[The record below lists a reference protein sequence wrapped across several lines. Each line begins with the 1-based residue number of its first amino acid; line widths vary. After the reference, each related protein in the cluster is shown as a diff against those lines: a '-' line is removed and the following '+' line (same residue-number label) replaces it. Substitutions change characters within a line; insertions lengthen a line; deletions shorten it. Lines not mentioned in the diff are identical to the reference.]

1 MDKLRIAMARIL
13 ITGGAGF
20 IGHYTSLLALDSGY
34 EVHILDDLSSG
45 LEENAKNIVS
55 KGGVFHHGDVRDVET
70 LKRCMQGV
78 DFIIHLAA
86 KVSVSASVEHPDLT
100 LSVNVGGT
108 TSVLAVAEER
118 RVQRL
123 IFASSAAVYGDS
135 EYIPIAESAPL
146 TPQSPYAVS
155 KIVGEELCRRSKIET
170 CSMRFF
176 NVYGEGQSQTGGY
189 AAVIPAFKS
198 AIAERKIPKVF
209 GDGTQIRDFIHVED
223 LATII
228 ICALGVDYLP
238 SEMNLASGIGTSIL
252 QLLEIM
258 GAEKA
263 EFMEPRQ
270 GDIHTS
276 IAEISLMKQ
285 IFSESEIRGI
295 EEGLS

>member
-1 MDKLRIAMARIL
+1 MNKLRMAMARVL

-20 IGHYTSLLALDSGY
+20 IGHHTSLLALDSGY
-34 EVHILDDLSSG
+34 EVHILDNLSTG
-45 LEENAKNIVS
+45 LEANVENIVS
-55 KGGVFHHGDVRDVET
+55 KGGVFHHGDVRDAET
-70 LKRCMQGV
+70 LKHCMQGA
-78 DFIIHLAA
+78 DFVIHLAA
-86 KVSVSASVEHPDLT
+86 QVSVSASVQHPDLT
-100 LSVNVGGT
+100 LSVNIDGT
-108 TSVLAVAEER
+108 TAVLAAAQES

-135 EYIPIAESAPL
+135 ENVPIKESAPL

-155 KIVGEELCRRSKIET
+155 KIVGEELCRRSEIET

-198 AIAERKIPKVF
+198 AIVEGKIPKVF

-223 LATII
+223 LAAII
-228 ICALGVDYLP
+228 VRALQTDYLP

-252 QLLEIM
+252 QLLEIL

-276 IAEISLMKQ
+276 IAEISLMKEK
-285 IFSESEIRGI
+285 FPSFCIRGI

>member
-1 MDKLRIAMARIL
+1 MARVL

-20 IGHYTSLLALDSGY
+20 IGHHTSIRALDSGY
-34 EVHILDDLSSG
+34 EVHILDNLSSA
-45 LEENAKNIVS
+45 LQANVENIVS
-55 KGGVFHHGDVRDVET
+55 KGGVFHEGDVRDVEI
-70 LKRCMQGV
+70 LKHCMQGV
-78 DFIIHLAA
+78 DFVIHLAA
-86 KVSVSASVEHPDLT
+86 QVSMSESVENPDLT
-100 LSVNVGGT
+100 LSVNIDGT
-108 TSVLAVAEER
+108 NSVIIAAQER
-118 RVQRL
+118 QVQRL

-135 EYIPIAESAPL
+135 QYVPITESSEL
-146 TPQSPYAVS
+146 IPQSPYAVS
-155 KIVGEELCRRSKIET
+155 KIVGEELCRRSEIET

-198 AIAERKIPKVF
+198 AIAEGKVPRVF

-223 LATII
+223 LAKII
-228 ICALGVDYLP
+228 VQALRTDYLP
-238 SEMNLASGIGTSIL
+238 PEMNLASGIGTSIL
-252 QLLEIM
+252 QLLDIL

-285 IFSESEIRGI
+285 IFPESDLRGI
-295 EEGLS
+295 KEGLS

>member
-1 MDKLRIAMARIL
+1 MNKLRMAMARVL

-20 IGHYTSLLALDSGY
+20 IGHHTSLLALDSGY
-34 EVHILDDLSSG
+34 EVHILDNLSSG
-45 LEENAKNIVS
+45 LEENVEKIVS
-55 KGGVFHHGDVRDVET
+55 KGGVFHHGDVREAET
-70 LKRCMQGV
+70 LEHCMQGV
-78 DFIIHLAA
+78 DFVIHLAA
-86 KVSVSASVEHPDLT
+86 QVSVSASVEHPEQT
-100 LSVNVGGT
+100 LSVNIDGT
-108 TSVLAVAEER
+108 TSVLAAAQEC

-135 EYIPIAESAPL
+135 EYVPITESAPL

-155 KIVGEELCRRSKIET
+155 KIVGEELCRRSEIET

-176 NVYGEGQSQTGGY
+176 NVYGDGQSQIGGY
-189 AAVIPAFKS
+189 AAVIPTFKS
-198 AIAERKIPKVF
+198 AIAEGKIPNVF

-228 ICALGVDYLP
+228 VRALQIDYLP

-252 QLLEIM
+252 QLLEIL
-258 GAEKA
+258 GAETA

-285 IFSESEIRGI
+285 IFPESYVRGI

>member
-1 MDKLRIAMARIL
+1 MARVL

-20 IGHYTSLLALDSGY
+20 IGHHTSLLALDSGY
-34 EVHILDDLSSG
+34 EVHVLDNLSSG
-45 LEENAKNIVS
+45 LEANVENIVS
-55 KGGVFHHGDVRDVET
+55 KGGVFHHGDVRDAET
-70 LKRCMQGV
+70 LKHCMQDV
-78 DFIIHLAA
+78 DFVIHLAA
-86 KVSVSASVEHPDLT
+86 QVSVSTSVEHPDLT
-100 LSVNVGGT
+100 LSVNVDGT
-108 TSVLAVAEER
+108 KSVLAAADES

-135 EYIPIAESAPL
+135 EYVPITESAPL

-155 KIVGEELCRRSKIET
+155 KIIGEELCRRSELET

-176 NVYGEGQSQTGGY
+176 NVYGEGQSQIGGY

-198 AIAERKIPKVF
+198 AIAEGKIPKVF

-228 ICALGVDYLP
+228 VRALQTNYLP
-238 SEMNLASGIGTSIL
+238 PEMNLASGIGTSIL
-252 QLLEIM
+252 ELLEIL

-285 IFSESEIRGI
+285 IFSDSDIRGI
-295 EEGLS
+295 KEGLS